1 MYGCP
6 INMFAAVVPV
16 GAKSNTFGLSNK
28 TFTSDKIL
36 VHGWY
41 RTFIRND
48 SPHPALL
55 VKKMQ
60 RFKGLNIWH
69 CDISSKKAAL
79 SVKVS
84 SSNIIYMNS

>member
-36 VHGWY
+36 VH
-41 RTFIRND
+41 D
-48 SPHPALL
+48 
-55 VKKMQ
+55 
-60 RFKGLNIWH
+60 
-69 CDISSKKAAL
+69 
-79 SVKVS
+79 
-84 SSNIIYMNS
+84 